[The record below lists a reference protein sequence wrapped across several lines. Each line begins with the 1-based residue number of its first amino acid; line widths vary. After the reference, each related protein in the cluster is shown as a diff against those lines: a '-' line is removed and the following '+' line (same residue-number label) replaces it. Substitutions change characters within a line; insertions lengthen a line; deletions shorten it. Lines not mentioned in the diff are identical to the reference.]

1 MEQGALPRWGRSEQ
15 MVGAAREECG
25 GAALG
30 AGLGPAPG
38 IQGDALVS
46 PAVGREMSGF

>member
-1 MEQGALPRWGRSEQ
+1 MELVRKQVFGAGGALPRWGGSEQ

-38 IQGDALVS
+38 TG
-46 PAVGREMSGF
+46 